1 LKIKDLTREVRG
13 RTSANGPFVRSGA
26 GYPQLTEAFFKGDS
40 QKSWQLKQ
48 SFRRS
53 LRKMICA
60 LTIHGAMVRRGYL
73 PSNLREIPIRWPAV
87 LILYRLI
94 AAMRVKA
101 SNSKAKP
108 APAVE
113 TSDSINAQIAA
124 FLKSG
129 GEIQQIAKGV
139 SGQTF
144 GPSKQISLGKK

>member
-1 LKIKDLTREVRG
+1 LPITG
-13 RTSANGPFVRSGA
+13 NNTSP
-26 GYPQLTEAFFKGDS
+26 LLE
-40 QKSWQLKQ
+40 
-48 SFRRS
+48 
-53 LRKMICA
+53 
-60 LTIHGAMVRRGYL
+60 GYL
-73 PSNLREIPIRWPAV
+73 PSNCQVIRVPLLAV
-87 LILYRLI
+87 SSLYRLM

-144 GPSKQISLGKK
+144 GPSKQITLGKK

>member
-1 LKIKDLTREVRG
+1 LPITG
-13 RTSANGPFVRSGA
+13 NNTSPF
-26 GYPQLTEAFFKGDS
+26 LE
-40 QKSWQLKQ
+40 
-48 SFRRS
+48 
-53 LRKMICA
+53 
-60 LTIHGAMVRRGYL
+60 GYL
-73 PSNLREIPIRWPAV
+73 PSNCQVIRVPLLAV
-87 LILYRLI
+87 SSLYRLM

-144 GPSKQISLGKK
+144 GPSKQITLGKK

>member
-1 LKIKDLTREVRG
+1 M
-13 RTSANGPFVRSGA
+13 SS
-26 GYPQLTEAFFKGDS
+26 S
-40 QKSWQLKQ
+40 
-48 SFRRS
+48 
-53 LRKMICA
+53 
-60 LTIHGAMVRRGYL
+60 GYL
-73 PSNLREIPIRWPAV
+73 PSKYEVNPVRCLAK
-87 LILYRLI
+87 LIFYRLM

-113 TSDSINAQIAA
+113 TSESINSQIAA

-144 GPSKQISLGKK
+144 GPSKQITLGKK